1 MTLRGVAT
9 GGGGGGSGPPLPTFL
24 QDPFCNS
31 LKTEEKV
38 GAGRNLLFSFYDIK
52 YVKSLAYQIIIKR
65 V

>member
-1 MTLRGVAT
+1 MTLRGAAT
-9 GGGGGGSGPPLPTFL
+9 GGGIRTTPPPTFR
-24 QDPFCNS
+24 QDQFCNS